1 MVSSNANAKRRRSER
16 TAQFF
21 ALRRNLVLL
30 LATIVIISTGEE
42 LWMRFLPKYL
52 QAIGAAVFVIGTFD
66 ALRTAIGAVY
76 AYPGG
81 VAVDRF
87 GHRSA
92 LISFTLIS
100 IAGYSL
106 VALVPHWAAV
116 IGGMFLFLSWTCFS
130 LPAAFS
136 LVAATLAR
144 EQHAMGIAVQSVVK
158 RLPILVGPI
167 VGGILIDRFG
177 IIIGVR
183 VGLAASC
190 GFGVIALIV
199 QLGIR
204 EAPRS
209 GMPER
214 QSFFAIARRMNA
226 PLRHL
231 LLSDILVRFCERIP
245 FAWVVIYAMD
255 TVHVSAT
262 NVGVLTA
269 IEMMVATAALIPTA
283 YFADKYGREP
293 FIVATFVFFTLFPIT
308 LLMANS
314 FLLLAIAFAVRGLK
328 EFGDS
333 ARKAMIIGE
342 CPVEIR
348 ARMIGCYYLI
358 RDMIVAS
365 GAFVGAALWKF
376 GPRVNFTAAAL
387 LGAAGS
393 IYYIACSRRKRLLRE
408 DCIG

>member
-1 MVSSNANAKRRRSER
+1 MVSSNANAKQRRGER

-21 ALRRNLVLL
+21 GLRRNLVLL

-81 VAVDRF
+81 VVVDRL
-87 GHRSA
+87 GHRNA
-92 LISFTLIS
+92 LVAFTLLS
-100 IAGYSL
+100 IAGYTL

-116 IGGMFLFLSWTCFS
+116 IGGMFLFLSWTSFS

-167 VGGILIDRFG
+167 VGGLLIDRVG
-177 IIIGVR
+177 VVTGVR
-183 VGLAASC
+183 VGLATSC
-190 GFGVIALIV
+190 VFGVIALLV

-204 EAPRS
+204 EARPS

-214 QSFFAIARRMNA
+214 QSFLAVARRMNA

-245 FAWVVIYAMD
+245 YAWVVIYAMD

-269 IEMMVATAALIPTA
+269 IEMLLASIALIPTA
-283 YFADKYGREP
+283 YLADKYGREP
-293 FIVATFVFFTLFPIT
+293 FVIATFVFFTLFPLT
-308 LLMANS
+308 LVVANS
-314 FLLLAIAFAVRGLK
+314 FALLAVAFAVRGLK

-342 CPVEIR
+342 CPAEIR

-358 RDMIVAS
+358 RDVIVAFGS
-365 GAFVGAALWKF
+365 FLGAALWKL
-376 GPRVNFTAAAL
+376 GLRVNFTAAAV
-387 LGAAGS
+387 LGAAGTV
-393 IYYIACSRRKRLLRE
+393 
-408 DCIG
+408 

>member
-1 MVSSNANAKRRRSER
+1 MVRSNANENTRRGER

-21 ALRRNLVLL
+21 GLKRNLVLL
-30 LATIVIISTGEE
+30 LTTIVIISTGEE

-81 VAVDRF
+81 AMVDRF
-87 GHRSA
+87 GHRNA
-92 LISFTLIS
+92 LVAFTLIS
-100 IAGYSL
+100 IVGYGL

-136 LVAATLAR
+136 LVAATLSR

-167 VGGILIDRFG
+167 VGGVLIDRLG
-177 IIIGVR
+177 VVRGVR
-183 VGLAASC
+183 TGLWVAC
-190 GFGVIALIV
+190 LLGVIALVV

-209 GMPER
+209 GMPQR
-214 QSFFAIARRMNA
+214 QSFLAIARQMNA

-255 TVHVSAT
+255 HVGVSAT

-269 IEMMVATAALIPTA
+269 IEMLLASIALIPTA
-283 YFADKYGREP
+283 YLADKYGREP
-293 FIVATFVFFTLFPIT
+293 FVIATFIFFTLFPVT
-308 LLMANS
+308 LLVAHS
-314 FLLLAIAFAVRGLK
+314 FPLLVIAFAVRGLK

-333 ARKAMIIGE
+333 ARKALIIGE
-342 CPVEIR
+342 CPEQIR

-358 RDMIVAS
+358 RDLIVAS
-365 GAFVGAALWKF
+365 GAFLGAALWKL

-387 LGAAGS
+387 IGAAGTL
-393 IYYIACSRRKRLLRE
+393 YYLSTRSRIAFRSA
-408 DCIG
+408 DC

>member
-1 MVSSNANAKRRRSER
+1 
-16 TAQFF
+16 
-21 ALRRNLVLL
+21 RRNLVLL

-42 LWMRFLPKYL
+42 IWMRFLPKYL
-52 QAIGAAVFVIGTFD
+52 QTIGAAVFVIGTFD

-81 VAVDRF
+81 VIVDRF
-87 GHRSA
+87 GHRTA
-92 LISFTLIS
+92 LISFTVLS
-100 IAGYSL
+100 IAGYAL

-136 LVAATLAR
+136 LVAATLSR

-167 VGGILIDRFG
+167 VGGILIDRYG
-177 IIIGVR
+177 VVIGVR
-183 VGLAASC
+183 IGLAVSC
-190 GFGVIALIV
+190 VCGTIALLV

-204 EAPRS
+204 EAPRGGIS
-209 GMPER
+209 HR
-214 QSFFAIARRMNA
+214 QSFLTIARRMNA

-255 TVHVSAT
+255 NVGVTAT

-269 IEMMVATAALIPTA
+269 IEMLIATAALIPTA
-283 YFADKYGREP
+283 YFADRYGREP
-293 FIVATFVFFTLFPIT
+293 FIIATFVFFTLFPIT
-308 LLMANS
+308 LLGANS
-314 FLLLAIAFAVRGLK
+314 FALLTLAFAVRGLK

-333 ARKAMIIGE
+333 ARKALIIGE
-342 CPVEIR
+342 CPEEIR

-358 RDMIVAS
+358 RDVIVAF
-365 GAFVGAALWKF
+365 GAFIGAGLWKL
-376 GPRVNFTAAAL
+376 GPRVNFSSAAL
-387 LGAAGS
+387 LGAAGT
-393 IYYIACSRRKRLLRE
+393 IYYLISRSRIAFPPQS
-408 DCIG
+408 